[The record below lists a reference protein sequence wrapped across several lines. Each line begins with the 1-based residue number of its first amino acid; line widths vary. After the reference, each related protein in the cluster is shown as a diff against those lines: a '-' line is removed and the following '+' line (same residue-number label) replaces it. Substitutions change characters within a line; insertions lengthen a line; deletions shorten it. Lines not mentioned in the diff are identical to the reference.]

1 MTATAALS
9 NVSES
14 WFVRPKPDPGATM
27 RMFCIPY
34 AGSGA
39 AAYRGWAECLEG
51 FELSY
56 IQPPGRENRL
66 REKPFTDLALVVGA
80 LADALESRLEKPYA
94 LYGHSLGGVIAFEL
108 ARQLRE
114 RGLREPEHLFVSAT
128 RAPQLP
134 PQHPSVRHLPDLDLL
149 EEVQRRYGSV
159 PVQLMEDTELRG
171 LLVPTLRADLT
182 LLETY
187 AFTERDPLSCPIAC
201 FGATDDSMVRRE
213 SLEPWR
219 SHTTRDFQLRMLE
232 GKHLFLQTARAE
244 LTAAIRA
251 QLSNSLFDTGSTAR
265 PAKGGQ
271 DVRAFL

>member
-1 MTATAALS
+1 
-9 NVSES
+9 
-14 WFVRPKPDPGATM
+14 M

-51 FELSY
+51 IELSY
-56 IQPPGRENRL
+56 IQSPGRENRL
-66 REKPFTDLALVVGA
+66 RERPFTDLALVVSA
-80 LADALESRLEKPYA
+80 LGDAAKSRLEKPYA

-108 ARQLRE
+108 ARHLRE

-134 PQHPSVRHLPDLDLL
+134 PQHPSVRHLPDLELL
-149 EEVQRRYGSV
+149 VEVQRRYGSV
-159 PVQLMEDTELRG
+159 PGQVMENTELRD

-182 LLETY
+182 MLETY
-187 AFTERDPLSCPIAC
+187 GFTERDPLSCPITCSAPRTTAWC
-201 FGATDDSMVRRE
+201 AAS
-213 SLEPWR
+213 R
-219 SHTTRDFQLRMLE
+219 SSSGGLHTKRDFQLRMLE

-251 QLSNSLFDTGSTAR
+251 RLSESLFDTGSAPR

-271 DVRAFL
+271 DARAFL